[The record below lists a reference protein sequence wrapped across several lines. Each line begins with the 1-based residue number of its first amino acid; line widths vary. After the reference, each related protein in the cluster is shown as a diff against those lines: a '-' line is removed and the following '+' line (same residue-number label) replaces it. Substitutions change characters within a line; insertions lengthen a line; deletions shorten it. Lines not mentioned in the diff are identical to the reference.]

1 MLFGKLP
8 LGDIKTLALGTPT
21 GIEMVIKTSRI
32 PDEVLDEIFP
42 KKLKRYGASE
52 KVYSQLK
59 KMILKGKLKKR
70 ESLSYERIVQEFNV
84 SRDIAHG
91 VISQLKRDGLVISK
105 RRAGS
110 FVV

>member
-1 MLFGKLP
+1 MR
-8 LGDIKTLALGTPT
+8 DIKAPEGGILT
-21 GIEMVIKTSRI
+21 GIEMVNKISKI
-32 PDEVLDEIFP
+32 PDGVLEEIFP

-59 KMILKGKLKKR
+59 EMILRGKLKKG

-91 VISQLKRDGLVISK
+91 VISQLKKEGLVISK
-105 RRAGS
+105 RGVGS
-110 FVV
+110 FVTKPL

>member
-1 MLFGKLP
+1 M
-8 LGDIKTLALGTPT
+8 GDIKTQEWVTPT

-32 PDEVLDEIFP
+32 PNEVLEEIFP
-42 KKLKRYGASE
+42 KKLKRYGVSG

-59 KMILKGKLKKR
+59 EMILRGKLKKG
-70 ESLSYERIVQEFNV
+70 ESLFYERIVQEFSV
-84 SRDIAHG
+84 SRDVAHG

-105 RRAGS
+105 RRVGS

>member
-1 MLFGKLP
+1 MKFLK
-8 LGDIKTLALGTPT
+8 
-21 GIEMVIKTSRI
+21 
-32 PDEVLDEIFP
+32 EIFP

-59 KMILKGKLKKR
+59 EMILTGKLKKG

-91 VISQLKRDGLVISK
+91 VISQLKK
-105 RRAGS
+105 RWVS
-110 FVV
+110 DF

>member
-1 MLFGKLP
+1 M
-8 LGDIKTLALGTPT
+8 GDIKTQEWGTRT

-32 PDEVLDEIFP
+32 PDEVIEEIFP

-59 KMILKGKLKKR
+59 EMILRGKLKKG

-91 VISQLKRDGLVISK
+91 VISQLKKDGLVISK
-105 RRAGS
+105 RRVGS

>member
-1 MLFGKLP
+1 LEKEERQEW
-8 LGDIKTLALGTPT
+8 GTQT

-32 PDEVLDEIFP
+32 PDEVIEEIFP

-59 KMILKGKLKKR
+59 KMILTGKLKKR

-105 RRAGS
+105 RGVGS
-110 FVV
+110 FIV